1 MEQYTFTGNAE
12 LLLEYVNSTN
22 KNIFLTGK
30 AGTGKTT
37 LLRHLEQ
44 NTHKNTAIAAPT
56 GIAAINAG
64 GVTLH
69 SLLQLPFGIFVPDE
83 AEAQNLM
90 SQSDRVNGPRNVRS
104 NMKMGAPKRTLLR
117 ELELLVIDEVSM
129 LRADLTD
136 CIDTVLR
143 SVRRNRNVPFGG
155 LQILFIGDLNQLPP
169 VITRNE
175 KDIYERFYD
184 SSFFFAS
191 RVLKEHPPV
200 YVELEKIYRQKDEKF
215 LNLLN
220 KLRNNQLTG
229 DDIEV
234 LNQNYKPG
242 FDLSK
247 NKDYIYVT
255 THNYKADRINN
266 EALKNLEGKVYKFE
280 AEVEDDFPE
289 SMFPVPRI
297 AEFKKGAKVMFV
309 TNDPTGQKRFFNGKI
324 GFITALGEDRIE
336 VRFEGSDQ
344 KIDVE
349 KYEWRNTRYKFNK
362 DKDEMSELVKGTFT
376 HFPLK
381 LAHAVTVHKSQ
392 GLTFEKAVL
401 DLSGS
406 FAPGQMYVALSRL
419 TSLDGLVLSE
429 PVPDKKF
436 NPEEGV
442 LEFNKNKR
450 EKSEL
455 KEGLKGDKRQ
465 YLNDLL
471 MRAFEFNEL
480 YFAFSNHLR
489 EFNKDE
495 SKSKRM
501 TFYEWTTERNKEVD
515 EFRATGKKFLKVAF
529 GKQLEDESYY
539 AFLKER
545 TTGAMDYYKPK
556 LNQLHAALKNQYS
569 RVKKGDG
576 LKAYAKE
583 LKEIIILP
591 VRAQK
596 TIAKA
601 ALTAK
606 CFSEGTYP
614 DLSKL
619 EEAQPEEVK
628 ASKKAEKPAKKKK
641 QLPKGET
648 YAITLKLYKSGL
660 NAAEIAE
667 KRGMA
672 ASTIEGHLAR
682 FVSNG
687 ELKVDQLLSDDK
699 IKTIE
704 QAFRDVEEGS
714 LTAVKKQL
722 GDGFSY
728 GELNLVAA
736 HLSWKALQNT

>member
-1 MEQYTFTGNAE
+1 MEQFTFTGNAQ

-69 SLLQLPFGIFVPDE
+69 SLLQLPFGIYVPDE
-83 AEAQNLM
+83 GEAQSLM
-90 SQSDRVNGPRNVRS
+90 NQSANVNGPRNVRS
-104 NMKMGAPKRTLLR
+104 NMKMGAAKRTLLR

-169 VITRNE
+169 VITKNE
-175 KDIYERFYD
+175 KGIYDRFYD

-191 RVLKEHPPV
+191 RVLRESPPI
-200 YVELEKIYRQKDEKF
+200 YVELEKIYRQEDEGF
-215 LNLLN
+215 LEILNRLRNNKLSSDDIEKLN
-220 KLRNNQLTG
+220 KLHRP
-229 DDIEV
+229 E
-234 LNQNYKPG
+234 

-255 THNYKADRINN
+255 THNYKADRINS
-266 EALKNLEGKVYKFE
+266 EALRSLPGKEFSYE
-280 AEVEDDFPE
+280 AEVKGDFPE
-289 SMFPVPRI
+289 SMFPVPQK
-297 AEFKKGAKVMFV
+297 AVFKKGAKVMFV

-324 GFITALGEDRIE
+324 GFVTSLDEDSIE
-336 VRFEGSDQ
+336 VEFEGSDQ
-344 KIDVE
+344 KIEVE
-349 KYEWRNTRYKFNK
+349 EYEWKNTRYKFNK
-362 DKDEMSELVKGTFT
+362 DKDEMNEVVKGTFI

-429 PVPDKKF
+429 PIPNKKF

-450 EKSEL
+450 EKTEL
-455 KEGLKGDKRQ
+455 EETLRGDKRQ

-501 TFYEWTTERNKEVD
+501 SFYEWTADRNKEVE
-515 EFRATGKKFLKVAF
+515 EFRVTGKKFLKIAL
-529 GKQLEDESYY
+529 GKQLNDEDYY
-539 AFLKER
+539 TFLKER
-545 TTGAMDYYKPK
+545 TAGALDYYKPK
-556 LNQLHAALKNQYS
+556 LDNLHAALKNQHS

-576 LKAYAKE
+576 LKAYTKE
-583 LKEIIILP
+583 LKELIILP
-591 VRAQK
+591 VRAK
-596 TIAKA
+596 KAIAKA
-601 ALTAK
+601 ALAAK

-614 DLSKL
+614 DLSKVEGL
-619 EEAQPEEVK
+619 KPEEVK
-628 ASKKAEKPAKKKK
+628 AEKKAPQAKKKK

-648 YAITLKLYKSGL
+648 YRVTLKMFKEGK
-660 NAAEIAE
+660 NAEEIAGE
-667 KRGMA
+667 RGMA

-682 FVSNG
+682 FVEQG
-687 ELKVDQLLSDDK
+687 EIAVDQLLSKEK
-699 IKTIE
+699 IKAIE
-704 QAFRDVEEGS
+704 QVLGKKGVDSLGAAKEMLGEGY
-714 LTAVKKQL
+714 
-722 GDGFSY
+722 SY
-728 GELNLVAA
+728 GELKLMTS
-736 HLSWKALQNT
+736 HLSFQNSKNE